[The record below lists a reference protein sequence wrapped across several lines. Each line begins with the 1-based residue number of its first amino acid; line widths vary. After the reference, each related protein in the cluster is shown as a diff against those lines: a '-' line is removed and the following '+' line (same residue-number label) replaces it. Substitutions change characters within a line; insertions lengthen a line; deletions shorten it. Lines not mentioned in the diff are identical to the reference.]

1 VTSQEDTSF
10 PHFFLT
16 IVVVLYYF
24 TTTKKKEG
32 ETGHAQ
38 NILPDRSSSDHV
50 TNVTSGQKAPLGRIL
65 RNFRFSYNH
74 FFYFYIVS
82 IHIGCVVLQVVY
94 HVRTVGVLNNI
105 RVK

>member
-1 VTSQEDTSF
+1 MTSQEDTSF

-32 ETGHAQ
+32 ETGHAL

-65 RNFRFSYNH
+65 RNFRLSMRRT
-74 FFYFYIVS
+74 YFRSLPDRASSGLVTS
-82 IHIGCVVLQVVY
+82 G
-94 HVRTVGVLNNI
+94 HVTSGEKDNFC
-105 RVK
+105 